1 MTQLATPST
10 GFALVFNYNYNTDE
24 EILRGSNVPPVGAI
38 CSHVMDGEVNGSQT
52 HIVRWS
58 CLTPEKD
65 AILNLIFEAPKTMF
79 HSPGNPEDYAG
90 ANLASYNA
98 SLCDNLGTGPW
109 YKGHVEIA
117 ALSSAGVSESHHADA
132 MTLTVEPVT
141 ADTLLRDAMHAIED
155 NRDRY
160 GAEDRKQGIEIQYDN
175 IADAVNCMR
184 QFAGRVHCALN
195 AQDILMIMC
204 VKSLAESQT
213 DDSMKSIRR
222 LVGYAA
228 IKGEAKAN
236 EG

>member
-1 MTQLATPST
+1 MTQQLNPAT
-10 GFALVFNYNYNTDE
+10 GFSLVFNYNYSSDA

-38 CSHVMDGEVNGSQT
+38 CSHVMDGEVNGIPT
-52 HIVRWS
+52 NIVRWA
-58 CLTPEKD
+58 CVTPEKD
-65 AILNLIFEAPKTMF
+65 AVLNLIFEAPKTMF

-98 SLCDNLGTGPW
+98 SLCDNIGTGPW

-117 ALSSAGVSESHHADA
+117 ALSEVEVTGDGRADA
-132 MTLTVEPVT
+132 MTLSVEPVT

-160 GAEDRKQGIEIQYDN
+160 GAEDRKQGIEIQYDS

-184 QFAGRVHCALN
+184 QFAGRVHCALS
-195 AQDILMIMC
+195 AQDIIMIMC

-213 DDSMKSIRR
+213 DDSLKSIRR
-222 LVGYAA
+222 LIGYAA
-228 IKGEAKAN
+228 IKGEAEAN
-236 EG
+236 KE